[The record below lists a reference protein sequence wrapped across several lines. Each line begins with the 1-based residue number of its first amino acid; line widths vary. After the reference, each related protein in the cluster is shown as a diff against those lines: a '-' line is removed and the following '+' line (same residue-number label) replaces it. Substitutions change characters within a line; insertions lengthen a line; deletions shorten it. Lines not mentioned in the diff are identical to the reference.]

1 MKKVLALLVVAV
13 AAVAIGVTAAMSSGD
28 GRTVLKFD
36 TMAPVVAPYTGA
48 ANPIR
53 GVNGGGVAWKLTSAE
68 GRLRA
73 DGRLSI
79 EVQGLVIVS
88 TGVNPVATFRG
99 VVSCLSSDAAGAPT
113 TVNVSTDPVPA
124 TTTGNAEIEAKVPL
138 PSPCFAPIV
147 FVTSGGG
154 NWFAVTGR

>member
-1 MKKVLALLVVAV
+1 MKKLLAVLIAG
-13 AAVAIGVTAAMSSGD
+13 AAAAIGVTAAMSSGD
-28 GRTVLKFD
+28 GRTVLKFE
-36 TMAPVVAPYTGA
+36 TMAPVVAPYTGT

-53 GVNGGGVAWKLTSAE
+53 GVNGGGVPWKLGSAE

-79 EVQGLVIVS
+79 EVTGLVLVS
-88 TGVNPVATFRG
+88 TGVNPSPTFRG

-113 TVNVSTDPVPA
+113 TVNISTDPVPA
-124 TTTGNAEIEAKVPL
+124 TTAGNAEIAAKVTL
-138 PSPCFAPIV
+138 PAPCFAPIV